1 MEDDIVGADVE
12 ITQGNVPDWIE
23 GSFVRHVCQAFGDT
37 EHIIDGYINRVTHI
51 FDCIPGGQSYT
62 FHKGKITYNSKYW
75 DTNQVKTALPFLF
88 LFLQFN

>member
-12 ITQGNVPDWIE
+12 ITEGNVPDWIE

-37 EHIIDGYINRVTHI
+37 EHIIEGYINRVTHI

-75 DTNQVKTALPFLF
+75 DTNQVNTVLRDTPFRL
-88 LFLQFN
+88 